1 MSKQIKLGFDKIASI
16 PTATDQVLIDVRGN
30 LLRDKDDNF
39 LYTETTDTPAN
50 FFGQRNATSLFVNN
64 KGTPLVENGGS
75 IAIKEVFPETSEV
88 SSSILGVPRA
98 QTQQTLLSDVS
109 VYGLDANTW
118 EFYRS
123 PGVYANPGEWLTR
136 LNQNYGPRYEPRLG
150 EHANEQALALEMFP
164 VPWSF
169 PYGPRFAQQRF
180 YNETLFIPYR
190 NFIRLGNELYD
201 YYVFNGQKV
210 FAEKHF
216 LIPGTAFDDGTDVIY
231 NENFELALQNIEQW
245 TMTWMDIRDNK
256 LQNPLG
262 LGGLLNTAFV
272 NNLFAGAPGAP
283 AQLPF
288 DFSQTQPGYY
298 STGYKYC
305 QLQSKE
311 AFRYQPGAISGFTFG
326 IKLNSD
332 PTTLTNILEWG
343 CANDTDQLMFQV
355 KGLQFNL
362 IRRSTVPL
370 TAKNL
375 QLAGFTPAS
384 QKTIQAPNP
393 FERQT
398 NSYTTTDIGLLPS
411 PTIQLYELAIPSDK
425 FNGDPLDGTGA
436 SGYNISFNEVTMY
449 KIEYSWYG
457 AIGAKFYAYIPVSND
472 DARWVLIHTL
482 IIENTLDYPSLQNPF
497 MHFRYAIYLNDTSS
511 LREPMYLYKYGAS
524 YYIDGSD
531 KGTYAY
537 NSYKLS
543 APKNI
548 TSANSTP
555 LIGFKPK
562 SKILNR
568 DGIGIANQ
576 KNFFVESISMTSDK
590 NARIDFVEC
599 EGCPD
604 GHGHFYATGLQ
615 NGQRSIPDQFRI
627 TTSGELVFV
636 DDALGTKFFTAND
649 NNKKI
654 IGPGVFSSY
663 VFSKENDNTAM
674 QIKRRMGS
682 SIMNTPIDNVTFTQA
697 DKSIVNRV
705 ETPMIGYEFTG
716 RLSGYDDIIAS
727 DTVISKP
734 NIKVQFLFQV
744 RTESTGQWTELRI
757 GITSKKP
764 ELVIPAGG
772 TEEVLLFDGEPLN
785 IENEIYGE
793 IAQYQASKNL
803 QGADVGEGD
812 GRYGNA
818 MFQDPR
824 IGSPRG
830 PSSGGCHELNFNVSD
845 DVIKGLDY
853 STIDPSG
860 TLTGNNFIVF
870 TSKPAIENVTGG
882 NIGTFNGNKFVDSG
896 ITFTENYVQFL
907 NQTSGFFNFVAPISA
922 AIPVE
927 ANISQNGI
935 ALRSIRC
942 FGRYINFTKVF
953 PFTATEYYLFV
964 AMRDNA
970 RINNIVVREFDDQ
983 STFAHTPKW
992 IKGADCLI
1000 EPVDVQSPT
1009 ATSAIRERLT
1019 ETEYIG
1025 TDGRFNMGGISFAGN
1040 TPANFSEKRRIDSV
1054 IFDDQL
1060 GLPLRPSFIKTSF
1073 YIGANKT
1080 ETISMN
1086 HIFDVDKYKI
1096 NKGSFNNKYYYVSSI
1111 VTEPGET
1118 GTVQIN
1124 ISGKEQ

>member
-1 MSKQIKLGFDKIASI
+1 MSKQIKLGFDKIAAV
-16 PTATDQVLIDVRGN
+16 PADTDQILIDVRGN
-30 LLRDKDDNF
+30 LLRDKDGNF
-39 LYTETTDTPAN
+39 LYTETTNTPDS
-50 FFGQRNATSLFVNN
+50 FFGQRNATSVHVNN
-64 KGTPLVENGGS
+64 RGTPTVDNGGS
-75 IAIKEVFPETSEV
+75 IAVKEMFPETSEV

-123 PGVYANPGEWLTR
+123 PGVYANPAEWLTR
-136 LNQNYGPRYEPRLG
+136 INQNYGRRYEPRLG
-150 EHANEQALALEMFP
+150 EHAEEQALALEMFP

-169 PYGPRFAQQRF
+169 PYGPRFQQQGF
-180 YNETLFIPYR
+180 YRENLFILYR
-190 NFIRLGNELYD
+190 NFIELGNKLYD
-201 YYVFNGQKV
+201 HYESNGQKV

-216 LIPGTAFDDGTDVIY
+216 LIPGMATDDEGDVIY
-231 NENFELALQNIEQW
+231 NENFELALQNVEQW

-256 LQNPLG
+256 LENPLG
-262 LGGLLNTAFV
+262 LGGLLNSSFV
-272 NNLFAGAPGAP
+272 NELFRGA
-283 AQLPF
+283 LPF

-332 PTTLTNILEWG
+332 PTTLTNVLEWG

-355 KGLQFNL
+355 KGLQFS
-362 IRRSTVPL
+362 IVRRSTVPL
-370 TAKNL
+370 TAQNL

-384 QKTIQAPNP
+384 QRPIPAPNP

-398 NSYTTTDIGLLPS
+398 NSYTTTDIGLLPAA
-411 PTIQLYELAIPSDK
+411 PTQLWELAIPSDK
-425 FNGDPLDGTGA
+425 FNGDPLDGTGK
-436 SGYNISFNEVTMY
+436 SGYNISFNQVTMY

-457 AIGAKFYAYIPVSND
+457 AIGAKFYAYIPVAND
-472 DARWVLIHTL
+472 EARWVLIHTL

-524 YYIDGSD
+524 YYIDGDD
-531 KGTYAY
+531 KGTFAY

-555 LIGFKPK
+555 LIGFQPK
-562 SKILNR
+562 GIILNR
-568 DGIGIANQ
+568 DGVGIANQ

-590 NARIDFVEC
+590 NARIDFLEC

-627 TTSGELVFV
+627 TTAGELVFV
-636 DDALGTKFFTAND
+636 DDALGTKFFTASD

-663 VFSKENDNTAM
+663 VFSKDGDNTAM
-674 QIKRRMGS
+674 EIRRRMGS
-682 SIMNTPIDNVTFTQA
+682 AIMNTPIDRVSFVQT
-697 DKSIVNRV
+697 DKSIINRV

-727 DTVISKP
+727 STIISKP
-734 NIKVQFLFQV
+734 NIKVQFLYNI
-744 RTESTGQWTELRI
+744 RTEATGQWSEFRI
-757 GITSKKP
+757 GITNKKP
-764 ELVIPAGG
+764 EVIIPNGE
-772 TEEVLLFDGEPLN
+772 TEGVLLFDGEPLN
-785 IENEIYGE
+785 LDNEISGE
-793 IAQYQASKNL
+793 LAQYQAGKNL

-824 IGSPRG
+824 LGSPTG
-830 PSSGGCHELNFNVSD
+830 PASGGCHELNFNIFD
-845 DVIKGLDY
+845 DVITGVTY
-853 STIDPSG
+853 STTDPSG
-860 TLTGNNFIVF
+860 TLAGNNFIIF
-870 TSKPAIENVTGG
+870 DTKPLILDVTGG
-882 NIGTFNGNKFVDSG
+882 NLGTFNGNKFIDSG
-896 ITFTENYVQFL
+896 IAFTENYVEFRNIVTDL
-907 NQTSGFFNFVAPISA
+907 PNFIAPISDP
-922 AIPVE
+922 IPIE
-927 ANISQNGI
+927 ADIATNGI
-935 ALRSIRC
+935 SLRRIRC

-953 PFTATEYYLFV
+953 PFSATEYYLFV

-983 STFAHTPKW
+983 STFSHTPTW

-1000 EPVDVQSPT
+1000 EPVEIQSPT
-1009 ATSAIRERLT
+1009 ASSAIRERLT

-1025 TDGRFNMGGISFAGN
+1025 TDGRFNMGGITFAGN
-1040 TPANFSEKRRIDSV
+1040 VPANYAEKRRNDSV
-1054 IFDDQL
+1054 RFDDQL
-1060 GLPLRPSFIKTSF
+1060 ALPLRPSTIKTSF
-1073 YIGANKT
+1073 YIGANTT
-1080 ETISMN
+1080 ETIKMD
-1086 HIFDVDKYKI
+1086 HIFDIDKYKI
-1096 NKGSFNNKYYYVSSI
+1096 TKGSFNNKYYYISSI
-1111 VTEPGET
+1111 VTDPEET
-1118 GTVQIN
+1118 GTIQIN